1 MADHGEAAE
10 ESRGVEDVLVGVP
23 LESVVGLVA
32 DGDIV
37 APDAMLNRVPEQ
49 VTIKR
54 VPELVRVLSLFL
66 FRCLN

>member
-1 MADHGEAAE
+1 M
-10 ESRGVEDVLVGVP
+10 GVP

-54 VPELVRVLSLFL
+54 VPEQVTIKRVPELVRVLSLFL
-66 FRCLN
+66 F